1 MDNKN
6 DPSLDPVNL
15 YICYTLNQ
23 WSRYLNTDFTVG
35 NCLFGSVKLTKN
47 TDPDKHK
54 YSGYGIGFNSRL
66 EFLFTDGRY
75 GKNVII
81 FRADMS
87 SSLHVDNK
95 AKDILILGKGISWYY
110 INSRS

>member
-1 MDNKN
+1 M
-6 DPSLDPVNL
+6 

-54 YSGYGIGFNSRL
+54 YSGYGIGFISRL

-95 AKDILILGKGISWYY
+95 TKDILILGKGIRWYY